1 MNCIVSMREII
12 VATLLSLLT
21 VCNVCAAG
29 KDVTASPAR
38 LFIDGGTLIDG
49 TGAQPEANPGLLIEG
64 ERIHSLGGTAGAE
77 SGTRNISADGKWVLP
92 GLFDLH
98 VHVTFKLPGPR
109 RLDDDIV
116 NAIRSERF
124 LERYQE
130 IGVTTVRD
138 VGAREWIGYSL
149 KRTQRA
155 GLMGGARY
163 YTSGPIITVTG
174 GHGSEFQP
182 LHPPLWAVEASGPW
196 AMRARVREAIKLDAD
211 LIKVAPFLTEEEM
224 AAVVDEAHIYHLR
237 VTAHIGGTHDLN
249 KQSGRIAV
257 EAGVDSTEHMYPYGG
272 TDVINAMV
280 EKGIYVIPTLGFH
293 LRELNDEYAANAE
306 KQSARW
312 LAENLGHTYETMMD
326 QFREMKAAGVRF
338 AVGTDSNVKDLA
350 TIDKLYLQELQAF
363 QTAGMSNG
371 EIIQAATLR
380 AAEAMGLEDELGSI
394 AAGKRADL
402 IVLGADP
409 LQDIQALV
417 YPELVIQD
425 GRIVCCGHGR

>member
-1 MNCIVSMREII
+1 MVRAIAGMLAC
-12 VATLLSLLT
+12 LLSAGSLA
-21 VCNVCAAG
+21 VAAQQ
-29 KDVTASPAR
+29 AESPAR
-38 LFIDGGTLIDG
+38 IFVDGGMLIDG
-49 TGAQPEANPGLLIEG
+49 SGAQPGENPGILIEG
-64 ERIHSLGGTAGAE
+64 ERIRSLGREAAGEPATE
-77 SGTRNISADGKWVLP
+77 VISADGKWVLP

-98 VHVTFKLPGPR
+98 VHVTFMLSGPR
-109 RLDDDIV
+109 RLDDDIF

-182 LHPPLWAVEASGPW
+182 LHPPLWAVEADGPW
-196 AMRARVREAIKLDAD
+196 ELRQRVREAIKLEAD
-211 LIKVAPFLTEEEM
+211 LIKVAPFLTPEEM

-237 VTAHIGGTHDLN
+237 VTAHIGGTHDLD

-257 EAGVDSTEHMYPYGG
+257 EAGVNSTEHMYPYGG
-272 TDVINAMV
+272 ADVINAMV

-293 LRELNDEYAANAE
+293 LRELDGEYAANAE
-306 KQSARW
+306 KQSPEW

-338 AVGTDSNVKDLA
+338 AVGTDSNVKDLE
-350 TIDKLYLQELQAF
+350 TIDELYLQELQAF
-363 QTAGMSNG
+363 RTAGMSNG

-394 AAGKRADL
+394 TAGKRADL
-402 IVLGADP
+402 IVLSADP

-425 GRIVCCGHGR
+425 GKVVCCR

>member
-1 MNCIVSMREII
+1 MKFFTFFSI
-12 VATLLSLLT
+12 LFLLLT
-21 VCNVCAAG
+21 GNICAAEPEA
-29 KDVTASPAR
+29 THSPAR

-49 TGAQPEANPGLLIEG
+49 TGAQPGENPGILVEG
-64 ERIHSLGGTAGAE
+64 ERILSLGSAPGAE
-77 SGTRNISADGKWVLP
+77 SGIRRISAEGKWVLP
-92 GLFDLH
+92 GLFDMH
-98 VHVTFKLPGPR
+98 VHITFKLSGPR
-109 RLDDDIV
+109 RLDDDIF

-182 LHPPLWAVEASGPW
+182 LHPPLWAVEADGPW
-196 AMRARVREAIKLDAD
+196 ELRQRVREAVKLEAD
-211 LIKVAPFLTEEEM
+211 LIKVAPFLTPEEM
-224 AAVVDEAHIYHLR
+224 AAVVDEARIYHLR
-237 VTAHIGGTHDLN
+237 VTAHVGGTHDLD

-272 TDVINAMV
+272 SDVIKAMA

-293 LRELNDEYAANAE
+293 IRELDGEYATNAE
-306 KQSARW
+306 KQSPRW
-312 LAENLGHTYETMMD
+312 LAENLGHTYQSMMD

-363 QTAGMSNG
+363 RTAGMSNG

-380 AAEAMGLEDELGSI
+380 AAEAMGTRRRTGQY
-394 AAGKRADL
+394 R
-402 IVLGADP
+402 
-409 LQDIQALV
+409 
-417 YPELVIQD
+417 
-425 GRIVCCGHGR
+425 RR

>member
-1 MNCIVSMREII
+1 MRKIT
-12 VATLLSLLT
+12 VLT
-21 VCNVCAAG
+21 VLCLLLAAAAYSTETE
-29 KDVTASPAR
+29 VSESPAR
-38 LFIDGGTLIDG
+38 LLIDGGMLIDG
-49 TGAQPEANPGLLIEG
+49 SGAQPVENPGILIEG
-64 ERIHSLGGTAGAE
+64 ERIHGLGKTAADEPGVE
-77 SGTRNISADGKWVLP
+77 RIDADGKWVLP

-98 VHVTFKLPGPR
+98 VHVTFMLDGPR

-138 VGAREWIGYSL
+138 VGARGWIGYSL

-182 LHPPLWAVEASGPW
+182 LHPPLWAVEADGPW
-196 AMRARVREAIKLDAD
+196 GLRQRVREAVKLEAD
-211 LIKVAPFLTEEEM
+211 LIKVAPFLTPEEM
-224 AAVVDEAHIYHLR
+224 AAVVDEARIYHLR
-237 VTAHIGGTHDLN
+237 VTAHIGGTHDLD

-272 TDVINAMV
+272 SDVIKAMA

-293 LRELNDEYAANAE
+293 IRELDGQYAANAE
-306 KQSARW
+306 KQSPGW
-312 LAENLGHTYETMMD
+312 LEENLGHTYETMME

-338 AVGTDSNVKDLA
+338 AVGTDSNVKDLE
-350 TIDKLYLQELQAF
+350 TIDQLYLQELQAF

-380 AAEAMGLEDELGSI
+380 AAEAMGLEDDLGSI
-394 AAGKRADL
+394 SAGKRADL
-402 IVLGADP
+402 IVLSADP
-409 LQDIQALV
+409 LQDLKALV

-425 GRIVCCGHGR
+425 GRVVCCR

>member
-1 MNCIVSMREII
+1 MREITVI
-12 VATLLSLLT
+12 AVLCLLLAG
-21 VCNVCAAG
+21 NVCAAETA
-29 KDVTASPAR
+29 VAASPAR
-38 LFIDGGTLIDG
+38 LFIEGGTLVDG
-49 TGAQPEANPGLLIEG
+49 TESQPAENPGILIEG
-64 ERIHSLGGTAGAE
+64 ERIHSLGTPPGAE
-77 SGTRNISADGKWVLP
+77 PGTRRIAADGKWVLP

-98 VHVTFKLPGPR
+98 VHVTFILPGPR

-211 LIKVAPFLTEEEM
+211 LIKVAPFLTREEM
-224 AAVVDEAHIYHLR
+224 AAVVDEAHTYHLR
-237 VTAHIGGTHDLN
+237 VTAHIGGTHDLV

-272 TDVINAMV
+272 TDVINAMA

-293 LRELNDEYAANAE
+293 LRELNDEYAVNAE
-306 KQSARW
+306 KQSAGW

-350 TIDKLYLQELQAF
+350 TIDKLYLQELQALR
-363 QTAGMSNG
+363 TAGMSNR
-371 EIIQAATLR
+371 EIIQAATLQ
-380 AAEAMGLEDELGSI
+380 AAEAMGLDDDLGSI
-394 AAGKRADL
+394 EAGKRADL

-409 LQDIQALV
+409 LQDIKALV

-425 GRIVCCGHGR
+425 GRIVCCETGH

>member
-1 MNCIVSMREII
+1 MRKIT
-12 VATLLSLLT
+12 VLT
-21 VCNVCAAG
+21 VLCLLLAAAACS
-29 KDVTASPAR
+29 TETEATESPAR
-38 LFIDGGTLIDG
+38 IFIDGGMLIDG
-49 TGAQPEANPGLLIEG
+49 SGAQPAENPGILIEG
-64 ERIHSLGGTAGAE
+64 ERIHSLGREAAGGPGAE
-77 SGTRNISADGKWVLP
+77 VISADGKWVLP

-98 VHVTFKLPGPR
+98 VHITFMLSGPR

-182 LHPPLWAVEASGPW
+182 LHPPLWAVEADGPW
-196 AMRARVREAIKLDAD
+196 ALRQRVREAIKLEAD
-211 LIKVAPFLTEEEM
+211 LIKVAPFLTPEEM

-237 VTAHIGGTHDLN
+237 VTAHIGGTHDLD

-272 TDVINAMV
+272 ADVIKTMA

-293 LRELNDEYAANAE
+293 LRELDGEYAANAE
-306 KQSARW
+306 KQSPEW
-312 LAENLGHTYETMMD
+312 LAENLGHTYESMMD

-338 AVGTDSNVKDLA
+338 AVGTDSNVKDME
-350 TIDKLYLQELQAF
+350 TIDQLYLQELQAF
-363 QTAGMSNG
+363 RTAGMSNG

-394 AAGKRADL
+394 SAGKRADL

-409 LQDIQALV
+409 LQDIKALV

-425 GRIVCCGHGR
+425 GRVVCCGAGR

>member
-1 MNCIVSMREII
+1 MREITVI
-12 VATLLSLLT
+12 AVLCLLLAGH
-21 VCNVCAAG
+21 VCAAET
-29 KDVTASPAR
+29 DVTASPAR
-38 LFIDGGTLIDG
+38 LFIEGGTLVDG
-49 TGAQPEANPGLLIEG
+49 TESRPAENPGILIEG
-64 ERIHSLGGTAGAE
+64 ERIHSLGTPPGAE
-77 SGTRNISADGKWVLP
+77 PGTRHISADGKWVLP

-98 VHVTFKLPGPR
+98 VHVTFILPGPR

-196 AMRARVREAIKLDAD
+196 AMRARVREAIKLEAD
-211 LIKVAPFLTEEEM
+211 LIKVAPFLTREEM
-224 AAVVDEAHIYHLR
+224 AAVVDEAHTYHLR
-237 VTAHIGGTHDLN
+237 VTAHIGGTHDLD

-272 TDVINAMV
+272 ADVINAMV

-293 LRELNDEYAANAE
+293 LRELNDEYAVNAE

-363 QTAGMSNG
+363 RTAGMSNR
-371 EIIQAATLR
+371 EIIQAATLQ
-380 AAEAMGLEDELGSI
+380 AAEAMGLDDDLGSI
-394 AAGKRADL
+394 EAGKRADL

-409 LQDIQALV
+409 LQDIKALV

-425 GRIVCCGHGR
+425 GRIVCCGSAH

>member
-1 MNCIVSMREII
+1 MRTIT
-12 VATLLSLLT
+12 VLT
-21 VCNVCAAG
+21 VLCLLLAA
-29 KDVTASPAR
+29 TAAYSTETEATESPAR
-38 LFIDGGTLIDG
+38 IFIDGGTLIDG
-49 TGAQPEANPGLLIEG
+49 SGAQPGENPGILIEG
-64 ERIHSLGGTAGAE
+64 ERIRSLGGEAAGEA
-77 SGTRNISADGKWVLP
+77 GTQRISADGKWVLP

-98 VHVTFKLPGPR
+98 VHVTFMLSGPR
-109 RLDDDIV
+109 RLDDDIF

-182 LHPPLWAVEASGPW
+182 LHPPLWAVEADGPW
-196 AMRARVREAIKLDAD
+196 ELRQRVREAIKLEAD
-211 LIKVAPFLTEEEM
+211 LIKVAPFLTPEEM

-237 VTAHIGGTHDLN
+237 VTAHIGGTHDLD

-257 EAGVDSTEHMYPYGG
+257 EAGVNSTEHMYPYGG
-272 TDVINAMV
+272 GDVINAMV

-293 LRELNDEYAANAE
+293 LRELDGEYAANAE
-306 KQSARW
+306 KQSPEW
-312 LAENLGHTYETMMD
+312 LAENLGHTYESMMD

-338 AVGTDSNVKDLA
+338 AVGTDSNVKDLE
-350 TIDKLYLQELQAF
+350 TIDELYLQELRAF
-363 QTAGMSNG
+363 RTAGMSNG
-371 EIIQAATLR
+371 EIIQAATLK

-394 AAGKRADL
+394 TAGKRADL
-402 IVLGADP
+402 IVLSADP
-409 LQDIQALV
+409 LQDIKALV

-425 GRIVCCGHGR
+425 GKVVCCR

>member
-1 MNCIVSMREII
+1 MRKFT
-12 VATLLSLLT
+12 VLMVLCLL
-21 VCNVCAAG
+21 AAG
-29 KDVTASPAR
+29 IGLAAAARQTGSPAQI
-38 LFIDGGTLIDG
+38 FIDGGTLIDG
-49 TGAQPEANPGLLIEG
+49 SGAQPADNPGILIEG
-64 ERIHSLGGTAGAE
+64 ERIHSLGSEAAAEPGTE
-77 SGTRNISADGKWVLP
+77 VISADGKWVLP

-98 VHVTFKLPGPR
+98 VHVTFMLSGPR
-109 RLDDDIV
+109 RLDDDIF

-182 LHPPLWAVEASGPW
+182 LHPPLWAVEADGPW
-196 AMRARVREAIKLDAD
+196 ALRERVREAIKLEAD

-224 AAVVDEAHIYHLR
+224 AALVDEAHIYHLR
-237 VTAHIGGTHDLN
+237 VTAHIGGTHDLD

-257 EAGVDSTEHMYPYGG
+257 AAGVDSTEHMYPYGG
-272 TDVINAMV
+272 SDVINAMA
-280 EKGIYVIPTLGFH
+280 EQGIYVIPTLGFH
-293 LRELNDEYAANAE
+293 IRELNGEYAANAE
-306 KQSARW
+306 KQSAEW
-312 LAENLGHTYETMMD
+312 LEENLGHTYETMMD

-338 AVGTDSNVKDLA
+338 AVGTDSNVKDLE
-350 TIDKLYLQELQAF
+350 TIDQLYLQELQAL
-363 QTAGMSNG
+363 QIAGMSNR

-380 AAEAMGLEDELGSI
+380 AAEAMGLEDDLGSI
-394 AAGKRADL
+394 EAGKRADL
-402 IVLGADP
+402 VVLKADP
-409 LQDIQALV
+409 LQDIKALV
-417 YPELVIQD
+417 QPELVIQD
-425 GRIVCCGHGR
+425 GRVVCCGPGR

>member
-1 MNCIVSMREII
+1 MVRAIAGMLACLLPAGAGLA
-12 VATLLSLLT
+12 VA
-21 VCNVCAAG
+21 AQQAE
-29 KDVTASPAR
+29 SPR
-38 LFIDGGTLIDG
+38 IFIDGGILIDG
-49 TGAQPEANPGLLIEG
+49 SGAQSTENPGILIEG
-64 ERIHSLGGTAGAE
+64 ERIHSLGREAAGEPGTE
-77 SGTRNISADGKWVLP
+77 VISADGKWVLP

-98 VHVTFKLPGPR
+98 VHITFMLSGPR
-109 RLDDDIV
+109 RLDDDIF

-138 VGAREWIGYSL
+138 VGARGWIGYSL

-155 GLMGGARY
+155 GLMGGARF

-182 LHPPLWAVEASGPW
+182 LHPPLWAVEADGPW
-196 AMRARVREAIKLDAD
+196 ELRQRVREAIKLEAD
-211 LIKVAPFLTEEEM
+211 LIKVAPFLTPEEM
-224 AAVVDEAHIYHLR
+224 AAVVDEARIYHLR
-237 VTAHIGGTHDLN
+237 VTAHIGGTHDLD

-272 TDVINAMV
+272 SDVIKAMA

-293 LRELNDEYAANAE
+293 LRELDGEYAANAE
-306 KQSARW
+306 KQSPEW
-312 LAENLGHTYETMMD
+312 LAENLGHTYESMMD

-338 AVGTDSNVKDLA
+338 AVGTDSNVKDME
-350 TIDKLYLQELQAF
+350 TIDELYLQELQAF
-363 QTAGMSNG
+363 RTAGMSNG

-380 AAEAMGLEDELGSI
+380 AAEAMGVEDELGSI
-394 AAGKRADL
+394 SAGKRADL
-402 IVLGADP
+402 IVLSADP
-409 LQDIQALV
+409 LQDIKALV

-425 GRIVCCGHGR
+425 GKVVCCR

>member
-1 MNCIVSMREII
+1 MRKIT
-12 VATLLSLLT
+12 VLT
-21 VCNVCAAG
+21 VLYLLLAGNGFAAE
-29 KDVTASPAR
+29 TEATESPAR
-38 LFIDGGTLIDG
+38 IFIDGGTLIDG
-49 TGAQPEANPGLLIEG
+49 TGAQPKGNPGILIEG
-64 ERIHSLGGTAGAE
+64 ERIRTLGREAAGEPGTE
-77 SGTRNISADGKWVLP
+77 VISADGKWVLP

-98 VHVTFKLPGPR
+98 VHVTFMLSGPR
-109 RLDDDIV
+109 RLDDDIF

-182 LHPPLWAVEASGPW
+182 LHPPLWAVEADGPW
-196 AMRARVREAIKLDAD
+196 ELRQRVREAIKLEAD
-211 LIKVAPFLTEEEM
+211 LIKVAPFLTPEEM

-237 VTAHIGGTHDLN
+237 VTAHIGGTHDLD

-257 EAGVDSTEHMYPYGG
+257 EAGVDSAEHMYPYGG
-272 TDVINAMV
+272 SDVIKAMA

-293 LRELNDEYAANAE
+293 LRELDGEYAANAE
-306 KQSARW
+306 KQSPEW

-338 AVGTDSNVKDLA
+338 AVGTDSNVKDME
-350 TIDKLYLQELQAF
+350 TIDQLYLQELQAF
-363 QTAGMSNG
+363 RTAGMSNG

-394 AAGKRADL
+394 TAGKRADL
-402 IVLGADP
+402 IVLNADP

-425 GRIVCCGHGR
+425 GKVVCCR

>member
-1 MNCIVSMREII
+1 MALC
-12 VATLLSLLT
+12 LLSAGVGLA
-21 VCNVCAAG
+21 VAAQQ
-29 KDVTASPAR
+29 AESPAR
-38 LFIDGGTLIDG
+38 IFIDGGILIDG
-49 TGAQPEANPGLLIEG
+49 SGAQSGENPGILIEG
-64 ERIHSLGGTAGAE
+64 ERIRSLGGEAAGE
-77 SGTRNISADGKWVLP
+77 PGTEVISADGKWVLP

-98 VHVTFKLPGPR
+98 VHVTFMLSGPR
-109 RLDDDIV
+109 RLDDDIF

-182 LHPPLWAVEASGPW
+182 LHPPLWAVEADGPW
-196 AMRARVREAIKLDAD
+196 ELRQRVREAIKLEAD
-211 LIKVAPFLTEEEM
+211 LIKVAPFLTPEEM

-237 VTAHIGGTHDLN
+237 VTAHIGGTHDLD

-272 TDVINAMV
+272 ADVINAMV

-293 LRELNDEYAANAE
+293 LRELDGEYAANAE
-306 KQSARW
+306 KQSPEW
-312 LAENLGHTYETMMD
+312 LAENLGHTYESMMD

-338 AVGTDSNVKDLA
+338 AVGTDSNVKDLE
-350 TIDKLYLQELQAF
+350 TIDELYLQELRAF
-363 QTAGMSNG
+363 RTAGMSNG

-394 AAGKRADL
+394 TAGKRADL
-402 IVLGADP
+402 IVLSADP

-425 GRIVCCGHGR
+425 GKVVCCR

>member
-1 MNCIVSMREII
+1 MRKIT
-12 VATLLSLLT
+12 VLT
-21 VCNVCAAG
+21 VLCLLLAAAAYS
-29 KDVTASPAR
+29 TETEATESPAR
-38 LFIDGGTLIDG
+38 IFIDGGTLIDG
-49 TGAQPEANPGLLIEG
+49 SGAQPGENPGILIEG
-64 ERIHSLGGTAGAE
+64 ERIRSLGGEAAAE
-77 SGTRNISADGKWVLP
+77 PGTEVISADGKWVLP

-98 VHVTFKLPGPR
+98 VHVTFMLSGPR
-109 RLDDDIV
+109 RLDDDIF

-182 LHPPLWAVEASGPW
+182 LHPPLWAVEADGPW
-196 AMRARVREAIKLDAD
+196 ELRQRVREAIKLEAD
-211 LIKVAPFLTEEEM
+211 LIKVAPFLTPEEM

-237 VTAHIGGTHDLN
+237 VTAHIGGTHDLD

-257 EAGVDSTEHMYPYGG
+257 ESGVDSTEHMYPYGG
-272 TDVINAMV
+272 ADVINAMV

-293 LRELNDEYAANAE
+293 LRELDGEYAANAE
-306 KQSARW
+306 KQSPEW
-312 LAENLGHTYETMMD
+312 LAENLGHTYESMMD

-338 AVGTDSNVKDLA
+338 AVGTDSNVKDLE
-350 TIDKLYLQELQAF
+350 TIDQLYLQELQAF
-363 QTAGMSNG
+363 RTAGMSNA

-394 AAGKRADL
+394 TAGKRADL
-402 IVLGADP
+402 IVLSADP

-425 GRIVCCGHGR
+425 GRVVCCGAGR

>member
-1 MNCIVSMREII
+1 MRKITVLTALCLLLAAAAYSTETE
-12 VATLLSLLT
+12 ATE
-21 VCNVCAAG
+21 
-29 KDVTASPAR
+29 SPAR
-38 LFIDGGTLIDG
+38 IFIGGGMLIDG
-49 TGAQPEANPGLLIEG
+49 SGAQPAENPGILIEG
-64 ERIHSLGGTAGAE
+64 ERIRSLGREAAGEAGTQ
-77 SGTRNISADGKWVLP
+77 RIFADGKWVLP

-98 VHVTFKLPGPR
+98 VHVTFMLSGPR
-109 RLDDDIV
+109 RLDDDIF

-182 LHPPLWAVEASGPW
+182 LHSPLWAVEADGPW
-196 AMRARVREAIKLDAD
+196 ELRQRVREAIKLEAD
-211 LIKVAPFLTEEEM
+211 LIKVAPFLTPEEM

-237 VTAHIGGTHDLN
+237 VTAHIGGTHDLDI
-249 KQSGRIAV
+249 QSGRIAV

-272 TDVINAMV
+272 ADVIKAMA

-293 LRELNDEYAANAE
+293 LRELDGEYAANAE
-306 KQSARW
+306 KQSPGW

-338 AVGTDSNVKDLA
+338 AVGTDSNVKDLE
-350 TIDKLYLQELQAF
+350 TIDELYLQELQAF
-363 QTAGMSNG
+363 RTAGMSNG

-380 AAEAMGLEDELGSI
+380 AAEAMGLDDELGSI

-402 IVLGADP
+402 IVLNADP
-409 LQDIQALV
+409 LQDIKALV

-425 GRIVCCGHGR
+425 GKVVCCR

>member
-1 MNCIVSMREII
+1 MRKIT
-12 VATLLSLLT
+12 VLT
-21 VCNVCAAG
+21 VLCLLLAAAAYS
-29 KDVTASPAR
+29 TETEATESPAR
-38 LFIDGGTLIDG
+38 IFVDGGILIDG
-49 TGAQPEANPGLLIEG
+49 TGAQPAENPGILIEG
-64 ERIHSLGGTAGAE
+64 ERIRSLGREAAGEAGTQ
-77 SGTRNISADGKWVLP
+77 RISADGKWVLP

-98 VHVTFKLPGPR
+98 VHVTFMLSGPR
-109 RLDDDIV
+109 RLDDDIF

-182 LHPPLWAVEASGPW
+182 LHPPLWAVEADGPW
-196 AMRARVREAIKLDAD
+196 ELRQRVREAIKLEAD
-211 LIKVAPFLTEEEM
+211 LIKVAPFLTPEEM

-237 VTAHIGGTHDLN
+237 VTAHIGGTHDLD

-257 EAGVDSTEHMYPYGG
+257 EAGVNSTEHMYPYGG
-272 TDVINAMV
+272 ADVINAMV

-293 LRELNDEYAANAE
+293 LRELDGEYAANAE
-306 KQSARW
+306 KQSPEW
-312 LAENLGHTYETMMD
+312 LAENLGHTYESMMD

-338 AVGTDSNVKDLA
+338 AVGTDSNVKDLEA
-350 TIDKLYLQELQAF
+350 IDELYLQELQAF
-363 QTAGMSNG
+363 RTAGMSNG
-371 EIIQAATLR
+371 EIIQAATLK

-394 AAGKRADL
+394 TAGKRADL
-402 IVLGADP
+402 IVLSADP
-409 LQDIQALV
+409 LQDINALV

-425 GRIVCCGHGR
+425 GKVVCCR

>member
-1 MNCIVSMREII
+1 MREITVI
-12 VATLLSLLT
+12 AVLCLLLAGH
-21 VCNVCAAG
+21 VCAAET
-29 KDVTASPAR
+29 DVTASPAR
-38 LFIDGGTLIDG
+38 LFIEGGTLVDG
-49 TGAQPEANPGLLIEG
+49 TESRPAENPGILIEG
-64 ERIHSLGGTAGAE
+64 ERIHSLGKPPSAE
-77 SGTRNISADGKWVLP
+77 PGTRHISADGKWVLP

-98 VHVTFKLPGPR
+98 VHVTFILPGPR

-196 AMRARVREAIKLDAD
+196 AMRARVREAIKLEAD
-211 LIKVAPFLTEEEM
+211 LIKVAPFLTREEM
-224 AAVVDEAHIYHLR
+224 AAVVDEAHTYHLR
-237 VTAHIGGTHDLN
+237 VTAHIGGTHDLD

-272 TDVINAMV
+272 ADVINAMV

-293 LRELNDEYAANAE
+293 LRELNDEYAVNAE

-363 QTAGMSNG
+363 RTAGMSNR
-371 EIIQAATLR
+371 EIIQAATLQ
-380 AAEAMGLEDELGSI
+380 AAEAMGLDDDLGSI
-394 AAGKRADL
+394 EAGKRADL

-409 LQDIQALV
+409 LQDIKALV

-425 GRIVCCGHGR
+425 GRIVCCGSAH

>member
-1 MNCIVSMREII
+1 MKFFTFLSILF
-12 VATLLSLLT
+12 LLLPSNL
-21 VCNVCAAG
+21 CAA
-29 KDVTASPAR
+29 KPEATESPTR
-38 LFIDGGTLIDG
+38 LIISGGTLIDG
-49 TGAQPEANPGLLIEG
+49 TGAQPAENPGIQIEG
-64 ERIHSLGGTAGAE
+64 ERIHSLGKTATSDRGAE
-77 SGTRNISADGKWVLP
+77 RISVDGKWVLP

-182 LHPPLWAVEASGPW
+182 LHPPLWAVEADGPW
-196 AMRARVREAIKLDAD
+196 AMRERVREAIKLEAD
-211 LIKVAPFLTEEEM
+211 LIKVAPFLTPEEM
-224 AAVVDEAHIYHLR
+224 VAVVEEARIYHLR
-237 VTAHIGGTHDLN
+237 VTAHIGGTHDLD

-257 EAGVDSTEHMYPYGG
+257 EAGVNSTEHMYPYGG
-272 TDVINAMV
+272 ADVINAMV

-312 LAENLGHTYETMMD
+312 LAENLGHTYETMMG

-338 AVGTDSNVKDLA
+338 ALGTDSNVKDMA
-350 TIDKLYLQELQAF
+350 TIDQLYLQELEAL

-380 AAEAMGLEDELGSI
+380 AAEAMGVEDELGSI
-394 AAGKRADL
+394 AVGKRADL
-402 IVLGADP
+402 IVLSDDP
-409 LQDIQALV
+409 LQDIKVLV

-425 GRIVCCGHGR
+425 GKIICCNQ

>member
-1 MNCIVSMREII
+1 MVRAIAGMLAC
-12 VATLLSLLT
+12 LLSAGSLA
-21 VCNVCAAG
+21 VAAQQAEG
-29 KDVTASPAR
+29 PAR
-38 LFIDGGTLIDG
+38 IFIDGGILIDG
-49 TGAQPEANPGLLIEG
+49 SGAQPGENPGILIEG
-64 ERIHSLGGTAGAE
+64 ERIRSLGGEAAGE
-77 SGTRNISADGKWVLP
+77 PGTEVISADGKWVLP

-98 VHVTFKLPGPR
+98 VHVTFMLSGPR
-109 RLDDDIV
+109 RLDDDIF

-182 LHPPLWAVEASGPW
+182 LHPPLWAVEADGPW
-196 AMRARVREAIKLDAD
+196 ELRQRVREAIKLEAD
-211 LIKVAPFLTEEEM
+211 LIKVAPYLTPEEM

-237 VTAHIGGTHDLN
+237 VTAHIGGTHDLD

-272 TDVINAMV
+272 ADVINAMV

-293 LRELNDEYAANAE
+293 LRELDGEYAANAE
-306 KQSARW
+306 KQSPEW
-312 LAENLGHTYETMMD
+312 LAENLGHTYETMME

-338 AVGTDSNVKDLA
+338 AVGTDSNVKDLE
-350 TIDKLYLQELQAF
+350 TIDQLYLQELQAF
-363 QTAGMSNG
+363 RTAGMSNG

-380 AAEAMGLEDELGSI
+380 AAQAMGLDDELGSI
-394 AAGKRADL
+394 TAGKRADL
-402 IVLGADP
+402 IVLSADP
-409 LQDIQALV
+409 LQDIKALV

-425 GRIVCCGHGR
+425 GKVVCCR

>member
-1 MNCIVSMREII
+1 MVRAIAGMLAC
-12 VATLLSLLT
+12 LLSAGSLA
-21 VCNVCAAG
+21 VAAQQAEG
-29 KDVTASPAR
+29 PAR
-38 LFIDGGTLIDG
+38 IFVDGGILIDG
-49 TGAQPEANPGLLIEG
+49 SGAQPGENPGILIEG
-64 ERIHSLGGTAGAE
+64 ERIHSLGGEAAGE
-77 SGTRNISADGKWVLP
+77 PGTEVISAGGKWVLP

-98 VHVTFKLPGPR
+98 VHITFMLSGPR
-109 RLDDDIV
+109 RLDDDIF

-138 VGAREWIGYSL
+138 VGARGWIGYSL

-155 GLMGGARY
+155 GLMGGARF

-182 LHPPLWAVEASGPW
+182 LHPPLWAVEADGPW
-196 AMRARVREAIKLDAD
+196 ELRQRVREAIKLEAD
-211 LIKVAPFLTEEEM
+211 LIKVAPFLTPEEM

-237 VTAHIGGTHDLN
+237 VTAHIGGTHDLD

-257 EAGVDSTEHMYPYGG
+257 EAGVNSTEHMYPYGG
-272 TDVINAMV
+272 ADVINAMV

-293 LRELNDEYAANAE
+293 LRELDGEYAANAE
-306 KQSARW
+306 KQSPEW
-312 LAENLGHTYETMMD
+312 LAENLGHTYESMMD

-338 AVGTDSNVKDLA
+338 AVGTDSNVKDME
-350 TIDKLYLQELQAF
+350 TIDELYLQELQAF
-363 QTAGMSNG
+363 RTAGMSNG

-394 AAGKRADL
+394 TAGKRADL
-402 IVLGADP
+402 IVLSADP
-409 LQDIQALV
+409 LQDIKALV
-417 YPELVIQD
+417 YPDLVIQD
-425 GRIVCCGHGR
+425 GKVVCCR

>member
-1 MNCIVSMREII
+1 MRKIT
-12 VATLLSLLT
+12 VLT
-21 VCNVCAAG
+21 VLCLLLAAAAYS
-29 KDVTASPAR
+29 TETEATESPAR

-49 TGAQPEANPGLLIEG
+49 TGAQPGENPGILIEG
-64 ERIHSLGGTAGAE
+64 ERIRSLGREAAGE
-77 SGTRNISADGKWVLP
+77 PGVEHISADGKWVLP

-98 VHVTFKLPGPR
+98 VHVTFMLSGPR
-109 RLDDDIV
+109 RLDDDIF

-182 LHPPLWAVEASGPW
+182 LHPPLWAVEADGPW
-196 AMRARVREAIKLDAD
+196 ELRQRVREAIKLEAD
-211 LIKVAPFLTEEEM
+211 LIKVAPYLTPEEM

-237 VTAHIGGTHDLN
+237 VTAHIGGTHDLD

-272 TDVINAMV
+272 ADVIDAMV

-293 LRELNDEYAANAE
+293 LRELDGEYAANAE
-306 KQSARW
+306 KQSPEW

-338 AVGTDSNVKDLA
+338 AVGTDSNVKDLE
-350 TIDKLYLQELQAF
+350 TIDELYLQELQAF
-363 QTAGMSNG
+363 RTAGMSNG

-380 AAEAMGLEDELGSI
+380 AAQAMGLDDELGSI
-394 AAGKRADL
+394 TAGKRADL
-402 IVLGADP
+402 IVLSADP
-409 LQDIQALV
+409 LQDIKALV

-425 GRIVCCGHGR
+425 GKVVCCR

>member
-1 MNCIVSMREII
+1 MRAITAI
-12 VATLLSLLT
+12 TVLYLL
-21 VCNVCAAG
+21 AAG
-29 KDVTASPAR
+29 SLAIAAQRAESPAR
-38 LFIDGGTLIDG
+38 IFIDGGILIDG
-49 TGAQPEANPGLLIEG
+49 SGAAPEKNPGILIEG
-64 ERIHSLGGTAGAE
+64 ERIHSLGGTAQAE
-77 SGTRNISADGKWVLP
+77 SGIRRISADGKWVLP

-98 VHVTFKLPGPR
+98 VHVTFMLSGPR
-109 RLDDDIV
+109 RLDDDIF

-182 LHPPLWAVEASGPW
+182 LHPPLWAVEADGPW
-196 AMRARVREAIKLDAD
+196 ALRERVREAIKLEAD

-237 VTAHIGGTHDLN
+237 VTAHVGGTHDLD

-312 LAENLGHTYETMMD
+312 LSENLGHTYDTMMA

-338 AVGTDSNVKDLA
+338 AVGTDSNVKDLE
-350 TIDKLYLQELQAF
+350 TIDKLYLQELQALR
-363 QTAGMSNG
+363 TAGMGNG
-371 EIIQAATLR
+371 EIIRAATLR

-394 AAGKRADL
+394 SAGKRADL
-402 IVLGADP
+402 ILLSADP
-409 LQDIQALV
+409 LQDIKALV

-425 GRIVCCGHGR
+425 GKIVCCRPDH

>member
-1 MNCIVSMREII
+1 MVRAYLAC
-12 VATLLSLLT
+12 LL
-21 VCNVCAAG
+21 AAG
-29 KDVTASPAR
+29 SGVVAAAQQAEHPAR
-38 LFIDGGTLIDG
+38 LFIDGGMLMDG
-49 TGAQPEANPGLLIEG
+49 SGTRPEENPGILIEG
-64 ERIHSLGGTAGAE
+64 ERIHSLGKEAAGGPDTE
-77 SGTRNISADGKWVLP
+77 VISADGKWILP

-98 VHVTFKLPGPR
+98 VHVTFVLDGPR

-138 VGAREWIGYSL
+138 VGARAWIGYSL

-174 GHGSEFQP
+174 GHGTEFQP
-182 LHPPLWAVEASGPW
+182 LHPPLWAVEAGGPW
-196 AMRARVREAIKLDAD
+196 GMRERVREAIKLEAD

-224 AAVVDEAHIYHLR
+224 AAVVDEAHIHHLR
-237 VTAHIGGTHDLN
+237 VTAHIGGTHDLD

-272 TDVINAMV
+272 PDVIKAMA
-280 EKGIYVIPTLGFH
+280 EKGIHVIPTLGFH
-293 LRELNDEYAANAE
+293 IRELNGEYAANAE
-306 KQSARW
+306 KQSAAW
-312 LAENLGHTYETMMD
+312 LAKNLGHTYETMME
-326 QFREMKAAGVRF
+326 QFREMKLAGVRF
-338 AVGTDSNVKDLA
+338 AVGTDSNVKDLE
-350 TIDKLYLQELQAF
+350 TIDQLYLQELQAL
-363 QTAGMSNG
+363 QTAGMSNQ

-380 AAEAMGLEDELGSI
+380 AAEAMGLEDELGSVQT
-394 AAGKRADL
+394 GKRADL
-402 IVLGADP
+402 ILLNADP
-409 LQDIQALV
+409 LQDIRALV

-425 GRIVCCGHGR
+425 GKVVCCR

>member
-1 MNCIVSMREII
+1 MRKIAVLIV
-12 VATLLSLLT
+12 LCLP
-21 VCNVCAAG
+21 AAG
-29 KDVTASPAR
+29 VSLVTTAQQVESPVR
-38 LFIDGGTLIDG
+38 IFIDGGMLIDG
-49 TGAQPEANPGLLIEG
+49 SGAQPRENPGILIEG
-64 ERIHSLGGTAGAE
+64 ERIRSLGGEAAGE
-77 SGTRNISADGKWVLP
+77 PGTEVISADGKWVLP

-98 VHVTFKLPGPR
+98 VHVTFMLSGPR

-182 LHPPLWAVEASGPW
+182 LHPPLWAVEADGPW
-196 AMRARVREAIKLDAD
+196 AMRERVREAIKLEAD
-211 LIKVAPFLTEEEM
+211 LIKVAPFLTWEEM

-237 VTAHIGGTHDLN
+237 VTAHVGGTHDLD
-249 KQSGRIAV
+249 KQSGRIAI

-272 TDVINAMV
+272 SDVINAMV

-293 LRELNDEYAANAE
+293 IRELDGEYAANAE
-306 KQSARW
+306 KQSPGW
-312 LAENLGHTYETMMD
+312 LAENLGHTYETMMA
-326 QFREMKAAGVRF
+326 QFREMKQAGVRF
-338 AVGTDSNVKDLA
+338 AVGTDSNVKDLE
-350 TIDKLYLQELQAF
+350 TIDQLYLQELQALR
-363 QTAGMSNG
+363 TAGMSNG
-371 EIIQAATLR
+371 EIVQAATLR
-380 AAEAMGLEDELGSI
+380 AAEAMGLEKELGSI
-394 AAGKRADL
+394 TAGKRADL
-402 IVLGADP
+402 ILLDADP
-409 LQDIQALV
+409 LQDIKALV
-417 YPELVIQD
+417 SPELVIQD
-425 GRIVCCGHGR
+425 GRVVCCRADH

>member
-1 MNCIVSMREII
+1 MARALAGIVLC
-12 VATLLSLLT
+12 LLLAG
-21 VCNVCAAG
+21 NGFAA
-29 KDVTASPAR
+29 DTETTESPER

-49 TGAQPEANPGLLIEG
+49 TGAQPGENPGILIEG
-64 ERIHSLGGTAGAE
+64 ERIRSLGREAAGEPGTE
-77 SGTRNISADGKWVLP
+77 VFSADGKWVLP

-98 VHVTFKLPGPR
+98 VHVTFMLSGPR
-109 RLDDDIV
+109 RLDDDIF

-182 LHPPLWAVEASGPW
+182 LHPPLWAVEADGPW
-196 AMRARVREAIKLDAD
+196 ELRQRVREAIKLEAD
-211 LIKVAPFLTEEEM
+211 LIKVAPFLTPEEM

-237 VTAHIGGTHDLN
+237 ITAHIGGTHDLD

-272 TDVINAMV
+272 ADVIDAMV

-293 LRELNDEYAANAE
+293 LRELDGEYAANAE
-306 KQSARW
+306 KQSPEW

-338 AVGTDSNVKDLA
+338 AVGTDSNVKDLE
-350 TIDKLYLQELQAF
+350 TIDELYLQELQAF
-363 QTAGMSNG
+363 RTAGMSNG

-380 AAEAMGLEDELGSI
+380 AAEAMGLDDELGSI
-394 AAGKRADL
+394 ATGKRADL
-402 IVLGADP
+402 IVLSADP
-409 LQDIQALV
+409 LQDIKALV

-425 GRIVCCGHGR
+425 GKVVCCR

>member
-1 MNCIVSMREII
+1 LRNFLV
-12 VATLLSLLT
+12 VTLACLL
-21 VCNVCAAG
+21 AAG
-29 KDVTASPAR
+29 GLAVAAQQAESPAR
-38 LFIDGGTLIDG
+38 IFIDGGMLMDG
-49 TGAQPEANPGLLIEG
+49 SGSEPEENPGILIEG
-64 ERIHSLGGTAGAE
+64 ERIRSLGGEAAGE
-77 SGTRNISADGKWVLP
+77 PGTEVISAAGKWVLP

-98 VHVTFKLPGPR
+98 VHVTFMLDGPR

-182 LHPPLWAVEASGPW
+182 LHPPLWAVEADGPW
-196 AMRARVREAIKLDAD
+196 ELRKLVREAIKLEAD

-224 AAVVDEAHIYHLR
+224 AAVVDEAHIYRLL
-237 VTAHIGGTHDLN
+237 VTAHIGGTHDLD

-272 TDVINAMV
+272 PDVINAMA

-306 KQSARW
+306 KQSAEW
-312 LAENLGHTYETMMD
+312 LEKNLGHTYETMMD
-326 QFREMKAAGVRF
+326 QFREMKRAGVHF
-338 AVGTDSNVKDLA
+338 AVGTDSNVKDLE
-350 TIDKLYLQELQAF
+350 TIDQLYLQELQAF
-363 QTAGMSNG
+363 RTAGMSNG

-394 AAGKRADL
+394 TAGKRADL
-402 IVLGADP
+402 ILLSADP
-409 LQDIQALV
+409 LQDIKALV

-425 GRIVCCGHGR
+425 GKVVCCGQRR

>member
-1 MNCIVSMREII
+1 MRTIT
-12 VATLLSLLT
+12 VLT
-21 VCNVCAAG
+21 VLCLLLAAAAYSTETE
-29 KDVTASPAR
+29 VSESPAR
-38 LFIDGGTLIDG
+38 IFIDGGTLIDG
-49 TGAQPEANPGLLIEG
+49 SGAQPGENPGILIEG
-64 ERIHSLGGTAGAE
+64 ERIRSLGGEAAGEA
-77 SGTRNISADGKWVLP
+77 GTQRISADGKWVLP

-98 VHVTFKLPGPR
+98 VHVTFMLSGPR
-109 RLDDDIV
+109 RLDDDIF

-182 LHPPLWAVEASGPW
+182 LHPPLWAVEADGPW
-196 AMRARVREAIKLDAD
+196 ELRQRVREAIKLEAD
-211 LIKVAPFLTEEEM
+211 LIKVAPFLTPEEM

-237 VTAHIGGTHDLN
+237 VTAHIGGTHDLD

-257 EAGVDSTEHMYPYGG
+257 EAGVNSTEHMYPYGG
-272 TDVINAMV
+272 ADVINAMV

-293 LRELNDEYAANAE
+293 LRELDGEYAANAE
-306 KQSARW
+306 KQSPEW
-312 LAENLGHTYETMMD
+312 LAENLGHTYESMMD

-338 AVGTDSNVKDLA
+338 AVGTDSNVKDLE
-350 TIDKLYLQELQAF
+350 TIDELYLQELQAF
-363 QTAGMSNG
+363 RTAGMSNG

-380 AAEAMGLEDELGSI
+380 AAEAMGLDDELGSI
-394 AAGKRADL
+394 TAGKRADL
-402 IVLGADP
+402 IVLSADP
-409 LQDIQALV
+409 LQDIKALV

-425 GRIVCCGHGR
+425 GKVVCCEPALNLGQP

>member
-1 MNCIVSMREII
+1 MRTIT
-12 VATLLSLLT
+12 VLT
-21 VCNVCAAG
+21 VLCLLLAAAAYSTETE
-29 KDVTASPAR
+29 VSESPAR
-38 LFIDGGTLIDG
+38 IFVDGGILIDG
-49 TGAQPEANPGLLIEG
+49 AGAQPAENPGILIEG
-64 ERIHSLGGTAGAE
+64 ERIRSLGREAAGEPGTE
-77 SGTRNISADGKWVLP
+77 VISADGKWVLP

-98 VHVTFKLPGPR
+98 VHVTFMLSGPR
-109 RLDDDIV
+109 RLDDDIF

-182 LHPPLWAVEASGPW
+182 LHPPLWAVEADGPW
-196 AMRARVREAIKLDAD
+196 ELRQRVREAIKLEAD
-211 LIKVAPFLTEEEM
+211 LIKIAPFLTPEEM

-237 VTAHIGGTHDLN
+237 VTAHIGGTHDLD

-257 EAGVDSTEHMYPYGG
+257 EAGVNSTEHMYPYGG
-272 TDVINAMV
+272 ADVINAMV

-293 LRELNDEYAANAE
+293 LRELDGEYAANAE
-306 KQSARW
+306 KQSPEW
-312 LAENLGHTYETMMD
+312 LAENLGHTYESMMD

-338 AVGTDSNVKDLA
+338 AVGTDSNVKDLE
-350 TIDKLYLQELQAF
+350 TIDELYLQELQAF
-363 QTAGMSNG
+363 RTAGMSNG

-380 AAEAMGLEDELGSI
+380 AAEAMGLDDELGSI
-394 AAGKRADL
+394 TAGKRADL
-402 IVLGADP
+402 IVLSADP
-409 LQDIQALV
+409 LQDIKALV

-425 GRIVCCGHGR
+425 GKVVCCR

>member
-1 MNCIVSMREII
+1 MRKIT
-12 VATLLSLLT
+12 VLT
-21 VCNVCAAG
+21 VLCLLPAAAAYS
-29 KDVTASPAR
+29 TETEATESPAR
-38 LFIDGGTLIDG
+38 IFIDGGMLIDG
-49 TGAQPEANPGLLIEG
+49 SGAQPGENPGILIEG
-64 ERIHSLGGTAGAE
+64 ERIHSLGREAAGEPGAE
-77 SGTRNISADGKWVLP
+77 VISADGKWVLP

-98 VHVTFKLPGPR
+98 VHITFMLSGPR

-182 LHPPLWAVEASGPW
+182 LHPPLWAVEADGPW
-196 AMRARVREAIKLDAD
+196 ELRQRVREAVKLEAD
-211 LIKVAPFLTEEEM
+211 LIKVAPFLTPEEM
-224 AAVVDEAHIYHLR
+224 AAVVDEARIYHLR
-237 VTAHIGGTHDLN
+237 VTAHIGGTHDLD

-272 TDVINAMV
+272 ADVINAMV

-293 LRELNDEYAANAE
+293 LRELDGEYAANAE
-306 KQSARW
+306 KQSPEW
-312 LAENLGHTYETMMD
+312 LAENLGHTYESMMD

-338 AVGTDSNVKDLA
+338 AVGTDSNVKDLE
-350 TIDKLYLQELQAF
+350 TIDELYLQELQAF
-363 QTAGMSNG
+363 RTAGMSNG

-394 AAGKRADL
+394 STGKRADL
-402 IVLGADP
+402 IVLSADP
-409 LQDIQALV
+409 LQDIKALV

-425 GRIVCCGHGR
+425 GKVVCCR